1 VKRREEKARNENDA
15 QQQGQIEAKQVI
27 ERRQPPLQLGWTQEE
42 KTQLQTQEERADIER
57 LQQLEAQKKEEQT
70 QLELWKSMA
79 RKA

>member
-15 QQQGQIEAKQVI
+15 KQVI
-27 ERRQPPLQLGWTQEE
+27 ERRQPPLQLQLGWTQEE

-57 LQQLEAQKKEEQT
+57 LQQLEAQTKQEQT